1 MNKRLTLQHIC
12 KNYNSICAVKNV
24 SFSLQHGQIVGLLGP
39 NGAGKSTL
47 MKILT
52 GSLQDW
58 EGEIDYGDK
67 SLRRDTKAIQK
78 VTGYLPENNPL
89 YPELFVIEYLD
100 FVADLYKIDHPPL
113 EEITTKVGLTEVC
126 HRRIKTLSK
135 GYQQRVGLAAA
146 LLHHPEILILDEPTT
161 GLDPNQLIEIRQLI
175 KKLGEEK
182 IVLLSTHVLSEVEN
196 LCDRVIIIRKGEV
209 VADETLDRLRQGQQ
223 QVIQVEFDY
232 RVETE
237 TLQKIEGVQKAV
249 NTFDFNYELTTS
261 LKEDL
266 RPKVF
271 DFAHDNAL
279 KILSLQHKNENL
291 AELFN
296 NLTLD

>member
-1 MNKRLTLQHIC
+1 M
-12 KNYNSICAVKNV
+12 

-271 DFAHDNAL
+271 DFAHDNDL

>member
-1 MNKRLTLQHIC
+1 M
-12 KNYNSICAVKNV
+12 

-89 YPELFVIEYLD
+89 YPELFVMEYLD